1 MRTLITITPEE
12 KEDMLI
18 QTLKGQE
25 MDLYIHNLN
34 KERFQDMITTLPVG
48 NAFRI
53 KLESEIL
60 VIDSRLVEVNAVITA
75 LDKQMPEG
83 TDVAVV
89 LARLKSK
96 EEAVSNPSKV

>member
-18 QTLKGQE
+18 QTLRGQE
-25 MDLYIHNLN
+25 MDLYIHNIN
-34 KERFQDMITTLPVG
+34 KQRFQDMVIALPAD

-60 VIDSRLVEVNAVITA
+60 VIDSRLAEVNAVITA
-75 LDKQMPEG
+75 LDKQIPEG
-83 TDVAVV
+83 IDVAVV
-89 LARLKSK
+89 VARLKAK
-96 EEAVSNPSKV
+96 EEAAVTQK